1 MQEAAF
7 PSAEDRARTWDHEM
21 TDRDAGDDEVR
32 RLQALLP
39 IAEQVAQL
47 GSWDYIPSEGRLVMS
62 DNLLRILGLEPGKL
76 VPTLAYVLAGTHPGD
91 RDRVRAALRELEE
104 RGELGPLEF
113 RILRPGGERRH
124 VRVMVAVVDER
135 DGQPYRMVGTLQD
148 FTDSLR
154 AEREIAAHVAV
165 AEALVEWEA
174 FDPGVRRLLARLAGA
189 MDFVA
194 GVFWVPDGDVLAPR
208 VLWHDGL
215 VERPH
220 FEAATRKARMRRGVG
235 LPGRVWA
242 EREPMDWSS
251 NDPTETDPREPA
263 AVSDGLHGALAIPAL
278 WGEEVIA
285 VIELKADGDIELSAR
300 LMRSLFGISYE
311 LGQFLARRRGELDK
325 PLLTPR
331 ELEIL
336 QLAAEGLSAPESAER
351 LIIAPA
357 TVKTHL
363 ENIYAKLEVN
373 DKPSAVAAALR
384 LGLIE

>member
-1 MQEAAF
+1 
-7 PSAEDRARTWDHEM
+7 
-21 TDRDAGDDEVR
+21 
-32 RLQALLP
+32 
-39 IAEQVAQL
+39 
-47 GSWDYIPSEGRLVMS
+47 
-62 DNLLRILGLEPGKL
+62 
-76 VPTLAYVLAGTHPGD
+76 
-91 RDRVRAALRELEE
+91 
-104 RGELGPLEF
+104 
-113 RILRPGGERRH
+113 
-124 VRVMVAVVDER
+124 
-135 DGQPYRMVGTLQD
+135 
-148 FTDSLR
+148 
-154 AEREIAAHVAV
+154 
-165 AEALVEWEA
+165 
-174 FDPGVRRLLARLAGA
+174 
-189 MDFVA
+189 
-194 GVFWVPDGDVLAPR
+194 
-208 VLWHDGL
+208 
-215 VERPH
+215 
-220 FEAATRKARMRRGVG
+220 
-235 LPGRVWA
+235 
-242 EREPMDWSS
+242 MDWSS